1 MFCCRCTSFL
11 SLLSQVEEE
20 YLSLS
25 PRGLFSEQL
34 RFLLTKNNG
43 KLPLDLLPS
52 LYYAEFG
59 KPKHSDIDNWL
70 SKKPIRWAAHVVH
83 LAATHW
89 VVWAPTS
96 RPYPDTRCEP
106 QTREEM
112 VNPDDLFDLIQETRD
127 KDVERYKVSATLDFP
142 LGDLE
147 KIVRE
152 EEENQN
158 EDTDVSDLVPQQ
170 KSVFEGGSCGSGE
183 SGVFCESVPE
193 LSNSGS
199 AVCIYGVAEKTREPA
214 EVDSD
219 PLGDFGNVTPDAV
232 LEMMREEL
240 RADNGDDSSKISK
253 MDRYLKYFGELS
265 GRELERVEALEPK
278 KMRPRVPRQKPQL
291 AIRFNDKPTKVP
303 SIPSSSARQTEFERL
318 VEETERQM
326 ELIKA
331 DKMFKNEEKEVE
343 NHDNGNTVAD
353 LVSKMVDEKEMIAT
367 NKMAELALEELTK
380 PLPGLPSLSAL
391 DMPLDIASSS
401 DASNPF
407 FGASFTDLL
416 DQGHIFGMDEKL
428 NLLPEFDFSTEEK
441 KQ

>member
-1 MFCCRCTSFL
+1 M
-11 SLLSQVEEE
+11 SQVEEE
-20 YLSLS
+20 CLSLS
-25 PRGLFSEQL
+25 ARGLFSEQL
-34 RFLLTKNNG
+34 RHLLTKNSG

-59 KPKHSDIDNWL
+59 KPKYSDIDNWL

-83 LAATHW
+83 LAAVHW

-106 QTREEM
+106 QTREEI

-127 KDVERYKVSATLDFP
+127 KDKERYKASATLDFP
-142 LGDLE
+142 LGDDLA
-147 KIVRE
+147 KIVR

-158 EDTDVSDLVPQQ
+158 EDTDVSNLAPQHQ
-170 KSVFEGGSCGSGE
+170 SMFEGGACE
-183 SGVFCESVPE
+183 SGVFCESGPE
-193 LSNSGS
+193 SSNFGS
-199 AVCIYGVAEKTREPA
+199 TVCIDGIVVEKTSGKTG

-219 PLGDFGNVTPDAV
+219 PLGEFGNATPDAV
-232 LEMMREEL
+232 LEMMRQEL
-240 RADNGDDSSKISK
+240 REDDGNDSSKISK

-303 SIPSSSARQTEFERL
+303 SVPSSSARQTEFERL

-331 DKMFKNEEKEVE
+331 EKTFKREEKIEE
-343 NHDNGNTVAD
+343 NHETENTED
-353 LVSKMVDEKEMIAT
+353 SQDTKKEPELLKMVEEEDLIAT
-367 NKMAELALEELTK
+367 SKMAELALEELTK

-391 DMPLDIASSS
+391 DMPLDITSNS

-407 FGASFTDLL
+407 FGTSISDLL
-416 DQGHIFGMDEKL
+416 DQGHLFGMDEKL
-428 NLLPEFDFSTEEK
+428 NLLPEFDFSAVEK